1 MDGLGL
7 ASMSYFSL
15 YALLTGIFIASHFIF
30 QSKNMRTIIFM
41 PIVIGIAQELK
52 IDILSL
58 AIPVALCINVAGA
71 SRLMLNRTQCFTVQ
85 INIRWANL
93 STMASLCLFSTGW
106 VWCLPEQLI
115 LNGSASL
122 PDSSNEIMIRCAAKF
137 PKTLRHDVFP
147 SSLVGLFCRRTH
159 AHRRD

>member
-1 MDGLGL
+1 
-7 ASMSYFSL
+7 
-15 YALLTGIFIASHFIF
+15 
-30 QSKNMRTIIFM
+30 M

-58 AIPVALCINVAGA
+58 AIPVALCINV
-71 SRLMLNRTQCFTVQ
+71 C
-85 INIRWANL
+85 W
-93 STMASLCLFSTGW
+93 
-106 VWCLPEQLI
+106 
-115 LNGSASL
+115 SL
-122 PDSSNEIMIRCAAKF
+122 PFNAKPNAMLYGTNKYTMGESFYYGFVMSFSLLVRFTACGSNIFQMARHHSRHSSNEIMIRCAAKF